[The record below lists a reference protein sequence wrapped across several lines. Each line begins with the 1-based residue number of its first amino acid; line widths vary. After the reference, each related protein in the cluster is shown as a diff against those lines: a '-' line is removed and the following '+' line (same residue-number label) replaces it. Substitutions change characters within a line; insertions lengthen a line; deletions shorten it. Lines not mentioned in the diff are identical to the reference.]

1 MMLKSVLL
9 LFLFQP
15 RTTAKGML
23 QLCSVTHGPRS
34 ILDQPSEADP
44 RPLEWIIA
52 LIFTFYVFTFFMD
65 LLPAARANQL
75 ASGVRHTDISQINT
89 DRTVRT

>member
-1 MMLKSVLL
+1 MMLKLLSL
-9 LFLFQP
+9 LFLFHP

-23 QLCSVTHGPRS
+23 QPCSVIHRPRS
-34 ILDQPSEADP
+34 TLDQPSEADP

-65 LLPAARANQL
+65 LLPAARANQV
-75 ASGVRHTDISQINT
+75 ASGVTNTEISQITERN
-89 DRTVRT
+89 VRT

>member
-1 MMLKSVLL
+1 
-9 LFLFQP
+9 
-15 RTTAKGML
+15 ML
-23 QLCSVTHGPRS
+23 QPCLVIHRPRS

-44 RPLEWIIA
+44 PPLEWIIA

-75 ASGVRHTDISQINT
+75 ASGVRHTDIRQIN
-89 DRTVRT
+89 